1 MYISLYGENHKGP
14 ASAAASEVVAFVD
27 VASAVASADCASAD
41 AACAVD
47 SASAADAA
55 SAVALTASA
64 AASAAFAA
72 AAFAKTW
79 QPGNRKMR
87 TIPVL
92 HSFRQVRSSKFL
104 EQIFG
109 LAAHAGPCKG
119 RKTHRRTVH
128 AVLLSNRLGFVWG

>member
-1 MYISLYGENHKGP
+1 M
-14 ASAAASEVVAFVD
+14 VAFVD
-27 VASAVASADCASAD
+27 VASAVAFADCASAD
-41 AACAVD
+41 AAVD

-79 QPGNRKMR
+79 QPCNRKMR

-92 HSFRQVRSSKFL
+92 HSFRQVRSSKFF

-119 RKTHRRTVH
+119 RKHTGGLFTLFCS
-128 AVLLSNRLGFVWG
+128 AIGWGLFGAKV